1 MRKNCSGTW
10 LALAA
15 LLAPTA
21 ACHESAPPAAKA
33 AAPAVVADA
42 DPPPPFAYD
51 EGEDTFD
58 GIGRTYFGREIARFM
73 SHRAIGWLERGTR
86 ESEERTSTL
95 LDALELRPDMVVADI
110 GAGSGY
116 FTMPMA
122 RRVPKG
128 RVLATD
134 IQTEMIDFLEA
145 RARTE
150 GLSNVEGVLGR
161 TDDAMLPTSGVDLV
175 LLVDAYHQFDRPWEM
190 ARSIRRALRPGG
202 RVALVEYR
210 AEDPS
215 VPIKPLHRMSVAQ
228 ARLEWEAAGFR
239 WVATDER
246 LPIQHLIW
254 FVRD

>member
-1 MRKNCSGTW
+1 MR
-10 LALAA
+10 LALVV
-15 LLAPTA
+15 LVVLVS
-21 ACHESAPPAAKA
+21 ACRESAPPAASTATSTPA
-33 AAPAVVADA
+33 ATNA

-51 EGEDTFD
+51 EGKDDFE

-73 SHRAIGWLERGTR
+73 SHHAIGWLERGSR
-86 ESEERTSTL
+86 EAEERTGAL
-95 LDALELRPDMVVADI
+95 LDALDLRPDMVVADI

-116 FTMPMA
+116 FTMPIA

-134 IQTEMIDFLEA
+134 IQPEMIDFLEA

-150 GLSNVEGVLGR
+150 GLTNVEGILSRGE
-161 TDDAMLPTSGVDLV
+161 DAMLPEAGVDVV
-175 LLVDAYHQFDRPWEM
+175 LLVDAYHEFDRPWEM
-190 ARSIRRALRPGG
+190 ARSIHRALRPGG

-210 AEDPS
+210 AEDPD
-215 VPIKPLHRMSVAQ
+215 VPIKRLHKMSVAQ

-239 WVATDER
+239 WVATDGR

-254 FVRD
+254 FARD